1 MEKSYRLDNTP
12 AGGYHG
18 SNREKGGVV
27 LMDTRTKKKLGVW
40 LSVAGILLVLEGFVF
55 AGGLGVLIAAWYRIK
70 EINGGEED
78 DLSQY

>member
-1 MEKSYRLDNTP
+1 
-12 AGGYHG
+12 
-18 SNREKGGVV
+18 
-27 LMDTRTKKKLGVW
+27 MDTHTKKKLGVW
-40 LSVAGILLVLEGFVF
+40 LSVAGILLVLAVYGGVYAVTFTLPMPLPMFLLLEGFVF